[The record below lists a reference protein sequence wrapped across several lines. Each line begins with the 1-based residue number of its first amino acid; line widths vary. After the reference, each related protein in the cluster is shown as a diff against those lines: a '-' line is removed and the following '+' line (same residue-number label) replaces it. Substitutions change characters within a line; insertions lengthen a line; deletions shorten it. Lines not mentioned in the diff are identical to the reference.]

1 MVDQLA
7 NTFQFLHIT
16 RLVIFWATGPWR
28 MLPKFVLKS
37 QVLVKW
43 LGVYDEGKRWVTPV
57 EKWHNC
63 IVNQGSVVLR
73 PEWISVPSG
82 QAFRLAVAY

>member
-43 LGVYDEGKRWVTPV
+43 LGVYDEGKR
-57 EKWHNC
+57 
-63 IVNQGSVVLR
+63 
-73 PEWISVPSG
+73 
-82 QAFRLAVAY
+82 